1 MNWKVK
7 ALIEML
13 EKNYKDD
20 DTLFATI
27 WDRAEVANAYY
38 IEATENEWE
47 RIASGMGGG
56 YSSDALYEEF
66 AESVSEV
73 LGHLCCEDCGNYNRA
88 ITEHEEGV
96 NLCARC
102 IEGRKEHALAI
113 AERTKALVKSDED
126 IIY

>member
-27 WDRAEVANAYY
+27 WDRAEVANAYD

-66 AESVSEV
+66 AECVSEV
-73 LGHLCCEDCGNYNRA
+73 LGHLCCEDCSNYVRD
-88 ITEHEEGV
+88 ITETEDGETI
-96 NLCARC
+96 CASC
-102 IEGRKEHALAI
+102 IEGRKQQALAK

-126 IIY
+126 IVY